1 MTDENCLHVVAEKF
15 DKLGIVN
22 IQWGVIQDSK
32 SKLKFGM
39 TLTYEVMSEIL
50 IIAMETWM
58 TEKKPKTV
66 NLLALNKNQS

>member
-1 MTDENCLHVVAEKF
+1 MGSN
-15 DKLGIVN
+15 LGLIATPSSN
-22 IQWGVIQDSK
+22 
-32 SKLKFGM
+32 FGM
-39 TLTYEVMSEIL
+39 TLTYEVMGEIL

>member
-1 MTDENCLHVVAEKF
+1 
-15 DKLGIVN
+15 
-22 IQWGVIQDSK
+22 
-32 SKLKFGM
+32 M

-50 IIAMETWM
+50 IIAMEIWM